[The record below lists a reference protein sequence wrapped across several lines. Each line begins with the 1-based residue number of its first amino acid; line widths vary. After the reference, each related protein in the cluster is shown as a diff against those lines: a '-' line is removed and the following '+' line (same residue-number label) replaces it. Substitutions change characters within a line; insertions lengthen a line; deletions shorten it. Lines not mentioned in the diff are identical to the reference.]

1 MPLINS
7 MSFELG
13 HALAFQHLFYVLIA
27 LENTSLEAQ
36 SSRQNRPWKHIRALV
51 FLKNF
56 SKINVFSLS
65 SSQVL
70 YDFQKLFA
78 CKLHFAQIFLNT
90 TNKIFYKTIFWQL

>member
-1 MPLINS
+1 
-7 MSFELG
+7 MSFERG

-36 SSRQNRPWKHIRALV
+36 SNRQNRPWKHISGLV

-56 SKINVFSLS
+56 SKTNGLSLS

-70 YDFQKLFA
+70 YDFQKMFA
-78 CKLHFAQIFLNT
+78 CQLHCAQIFLDT
-90 TNKIFYKTIFWQL
+90 TNKIFYKTIFWQLSHAIH